1 MLLHGR
7 TILIHAIGGL
17 GNRLLSIF
25 SAIREV
31 DKHRYD
37 TVIIQWDKTF
47 DCSVELSNIIELK
60 SEQILLN
67 PSRFLQSPDLPV
79 DIIIDLGGYDYIK
92 SYRLFDSTN
101 VLDYDEQINWAREN
115 INKYLSFK
123 QKTYDTNL
131 IGIHCRRSD
140 WGKSDANCN
149 AVFDDE
155 DLEYNHMA
163 LNHLFYDY
171 LTSQSLIDQELF
183 ITTDSI
189 STLAFFRY
197 KLPSLSYNKKSNYNK
212 YTQRSEESMTE
223 AIQDLASLA
232 SCKYIIRDSRSSF
245 SLIASIFG
253 NKPLL
258 TWNRPVLVESGCGY
272 FASQ

>member
-31 DKHRYD
+31 DRHRYD
-37 TVIIQWDKTF
+37 TAIIQWDKTF
-47 DCSVELSNIIELK
+47 DCSIQLESIIESK
-60 SEQILLN
+60 SERILLN
-67 PSRFLQSPDLPV
+67 PPELLQSADLPV
-79 DIIIDLGGYDYIK
+79 DVIIDLGGYDYIK

-101 VLDYDEQINWAREN
+101 VLDYDEQINWAKEN
-115 INKYLSFK
+115 IHRYLSFK
-123 QKTYDTNL
+123 QEITDTGL

-140 WGKSDANCN
+140 WGKGDASCN
-149 AVFDDE
+149 ATVDDE
-155 DLEYNHMA
+155 DLEYNHMV
-163 LNHLFYDY
+163 LNHLFYDH
-171 LTSQSLIDQELF
+171 LVSQSLANHELF

-197 KLPSLSYNKKSNYNK
+197 KLPSLTYNKKSNYSK
-212 YTQRSEESMTE
+212 YTQRSEESMVE
-223 AIQDLASLA
+223 AVQDLTTLA

-245 SLIASIFG
+245 SLVASIFG
-253 NKPLL
+253 NRPLL

-272 FASQ
+272 FVS